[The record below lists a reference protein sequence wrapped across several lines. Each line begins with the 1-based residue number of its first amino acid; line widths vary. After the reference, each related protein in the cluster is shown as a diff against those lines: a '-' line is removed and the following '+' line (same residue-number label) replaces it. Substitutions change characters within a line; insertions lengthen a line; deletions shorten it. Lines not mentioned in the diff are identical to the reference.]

1 MSTEVVVKKSYLQV
15 ILLAMGHF
23 FNDFYCNFLPILLPI
38 LIPKLGLSLT
48 LSGALVMV
56 MSLSANVLQPV
67 FGYFM
72 DKYNFNK
79 IMPLIIPFG
88 AVFICLTNWASNFI
102 VLAVLIGLSGLAVST
117 FHPMGAG
124 LVSKVAP
131 DGKISTCISI
141 FVAGGSFGFALAPIV
156 LVYFMQ
162 MYSLDYLPI
171 LIIPAIILGVLMY
184 SSGLSKA
191 RFVNEQVA
199 KNMHFNLA
207 QILQNKP
214 LMLLNISMGLRAWL
228 FTALVTFLPLWA
240 IEKGCDNT
248 LSGWILTIYLC
259 GSVIGGL
266 IGGALNDKIGYK
278 KVILWALIFTLI
290 PTMYFLFAQQIDI
303 LMYIA
308 LFVGGGLVM
317 AANPGAIV
325 WGQDLLPD
333 NPGMASGMMLGL
345 SFGLGGFGTM
355 LTGSLAESYGLT
367 MALALTAIL
376 VVISIV
382 LVYLTPEK
390 EDNKF
395 IMLKYKKASNLIYLP
410 FAFIIL

>member
-141 FVAGGSFGFALAPIV
+141 FVAGGSFGFALAPIL

-333 NPGMASGMMLGL
+333 NPGMVSGMMLGL

-376 VVISIV
+376 LVISIV

-390 EDNKF
+390 RRQ
-395 IMLKYKKASNLIYLP
+395 
-410 FAFIIL
+410 

>member
-141 FVAGGSFGFALAPIV
+141 FVAGGSFGFALAPIL

-162 MYSLDYLPI
+162 VYSLDYLPI

-290 PTMYFLFAQQIDI
+290 PTMYFLFAQQINI

-376 VVISIV
+376 LVISIV

-390 EDNKF
+390 RRQ
-395 IMLKYKKASNLIYLP
+395 
-410 FAFIIL
+410 

>member
-131 DGKISTCISI
+131 DGKISTCISL
-141 FVAGGSFGFALAPIV
+141 FVAGGSFGFALAPIL

-162 MYSLDYLPI
+162 MYNLDYLPI

-290 PTMYFLFAQQIDI
+290 PTMYFLFAQQINI

-376 VVISIV
+376 LVISIV

-390 EDNKF
+390 RRQ
-395 IMLKYKKASNLIYLP
+395 
-410 FAFIIL
+410 

>member
-131 DGKISTCISI
+131 DGKISICISI

-376 VVISIV
+376 LVISIV

-390 EDNKF
+390 RRQ
-395 IMLKYKKASNLIYLP
+395 
-410 FAFIIL
+410 

>member
-88 AVFICLTNWASNFI
+88 AVFICLTNWESNFI

-141 FVAGGSFGFALAPIV
+141 FVAGGSFGFALAPIL

-240 IEKGCDNT
+240 IEKGCNNT

-317 AANPGAIV
+317 AANPGSIV

-376 VVISIV
+376 LVISIV

-390 EDNKF
+390 RRQ
-395 IMLKYKKASNLIYLP
+395 
-410 FAFIIL
+410 

>member
-79 IMPLIIPFG
+79 IVPLIIPFG

-141 FVAGGSFGFALAPIV
+141 FVAGGSFGFALAPIL

-390 EDNKF
+390 RRQ
-395 IMLKYKKASNLIYLP
+395 
-410 FAFIIL
+410 

>member
-141 FVAGGSFGFALAPIV
+141 FVAGGSFGFALAPIL

-171 LIIPAIILGVLMY
+171 LIIPAIILGILMY

-290 PTMYFLFAQQIDI
+290 PTIYFLFAQQIDI

-317 AANPGAIV
+317 AVNPGAIV

-376 VVISIV
+376 LVISIV

-390 EDNKF
+390 RRQ
-395 IMLKYKKASNLIYLP
+395 
-410 FAFIIL
+410 

>member
-88 AVFICLTNWASNFI
+88 AVFICITNWASNFI

-141 FVAGGSFGFALAPIV
+141 FVAGGSFGFALAPIL

-376 VVISIV
+376 LVISIV

-390 EDNKF
+390 RRQ
-395 IMLKYKKASNLIYLP
+395 
-410 FAFIIL
+410 

>member
-102 VLAVLIGLSGLAVST
+102 VLATLIGLSGLAVST

-141 FVAGGSFGFALAPIV
+141 FVAGGSFGFALAPIL

-390 EDNKF
+390 RRQ
-395 IMLKYKKASNLIYLP
+395 
-410 FAFIIL
+410 

>member
-141 FVAGGSFGFALAPIV
+141 FVAGGSFGFALAPIL

-207 QILQNKP
+207 QILKNKP

-290 PTMYFLFAQQIDI
+290 PTMYFLFAQQINI

-376 VVISIV
+376 LVISIV

-390 EDNKF
+390 RRQ
-395 IMLKYKKASNLIYLP
+395 
-410 FAFIIL
+410 

>member
-131 DGKISTCISI
+131 DGKVSTCISI
-141 FVAGGSFGFALAPIV
+141 FVAGGSFGFALAPIL

-171 LIIPAIILGVLMY
+171 LIIPAIILGILMY

-376 VVISIV
+376 LVISIV

-390 EDNKF
+390 RRQ
-395 IMLKYKKASNLIYLP
+395 
-410 FAFIIL
+410 

>member
-141 FVAGGSFGFALAPIV
+141 FVAGGSFGFALAPIL

-171 LIIPAIILGVLMY
+171 LIIPAIILGILMY

-355 LTGSLAESYGLT
+355 LIGSLAESYGLT

-376 VVISIV
+376 LVISIV

-390 EDNKF
+390 RRQ
-395 IMLKYKKASNLIYLP
+395 
-410 FAFIIL
+410 

>member
-102 VLAVLIGLSGLAVST
+102 VLAILIGLSGLAVST

-141 FVAGGSFGFALAPIV
+141 FVAGGSFGFALAPIL

-355 LTGSLAESYGLT
+355 FTGSLAESYGLT

-376 VVISIV
+376 LVISIV

-390 EDNKF
+390 RRQ
-395 IMLKYKKASNLIYLP
+395 
-410 FAFIIL
+410 

>member
-102 VLAVLIGLSGLAVST
+102 ILAVLIGLSGLAVST

-141 FVAGGSFGFALAPIV
+141 FVAGGSFGFALAPIL

-325 WGQDLLPD
+325 WGQDLLLD

-376 VVISIV
+376 LVISIV

-390 EDNKF
+390 RRQ
-395 IMLKYKKASNLIYLP
+395 
-410 FAFIIL
+410 

>member
-1 MSTEVVVKKSYLQV
+1 MSIEVVVKKSYLQV

-141 FVAGGSFGFALAPIV
+141 FVAGGSFGFALAPIL

-171 LIIPAIILGVLMY
+171 LIIPAIILGILMY

-376 VVISIV
+376 LVISIV

-390 EDNKF
+390 RRQ
-395 IMLKYKKASNLIYLP
+395 
-410 FAFIIL
+410 

>member
-1 MSTEVVVKKSYLQV
+1 
-15 ILLAMGHF
+15 MGHF

-141 FVAGGSFGFALAPIV
+141 FVAGGSFGFALAPIL

-376 VVISIV
+376 LVISIV

-390 EDNKF
+390 RRQ
-395 IMLKYKKASNLIYLP
+395 
-410 FAFIIL
+410 

>member
-1 MSTEVVVKKSYLQV
+1 MSTEVIVKKSYLQV

-88 AVFICLTNWASNFI
+88 AVFICLTNWANNFI
-102 VLAVLIGLSGLAVST
+102 VLAILIGLSGLAVST

-141 FVAGGSFGFALAPIV
+141 FIAGGSFGFALAPIL

-171 LIIPAIILGVLMY
+171 LIIPAIILGILMY
-184 SSGLSKA
+184 SSGLSRA

-199 KNMHFNLA
+199 KNMHFNLT

-278 KVILWALIFTLI
+278 KVILWALILTLI
-290 PTMYFLFAQQIDI
+290 PTMYFLFAQQINI

-333 NPGMASGMMLGL
+333 NPGMVSGMMLGL

-376 VVISIV
+376 LVISIV

-390 EDNKF
+390 RRQ
-395 IMLKYKKASNLIYLP
+395 
-410 FAFIIL
+410 

>member
-141 FVAGGSFGFALAPIV
+141 FVAGGSFGFALSPIL

-162 MYSLDYLPI
+162 VYSLDYLPI

-191 RFVNEQVA
+191 CFVNEQVA

-376 VVISIV
+376 LVISIV

-390 EDNKF
+390 RRQ
-395 IMLKYKKASNLIYLP
+395 
-410 FAFIIL
+410 

>member
-141 FVAGGSFGFALAPIV
+141 FVAGGSFGFALAPIL

-171 LIIPAIILGVLMY
+171 LIIPAIILGILMY

-355 LTGSLAESYGLT
+355 ITGSLAESYGLT

-376 VVISIV
+376 LVISIV

-390 EDNKF
+390 RRQ
-395 IMLKYKKASNLIYLP
+395 
-410 FAFIIL
+410 

>member
-102 VLAVLIGLSGLAVST
+102 VLAVLIGFSGLAVST

-141 FVAGGSFGFALAPIV
+141 FVAGGSFGFALAPIL

-191 RFVNEQVA
+191 RFVNEQEA

-290 PTMYFLFAQQIDI
+290 PTMYFLFAHQIDI

-355 LTGSLAESYGLT
+355 LTGSLAENYGLT

-376 VVISIV
+376 LVISIV

-390 EDNKF
+390 RRQ
-395 IMLKYKKASNLIYLP
+395 
-410 FAFIIL
+410 

>member
-141 FVAGGSFGFALAPIV
+141 FVAGGSFGFALAPIL

-376 VVISIV
+376 LVISIV

-390 EDNKF
+390 RRH
-395 IMLKYKKASNLIYLP
+395 
-410 FAFIIL
+410 

>member
-141 FVAGGSFGFALAPIV
+141 FVAGGSFGFALAPIL

-376 VVISIV
+376 LVISIV
-382 LVYLTPEK
+382 LFYLTPEK
-390 EDNKF
+390 RRQ
-395 IMLKYKKASNLIYLP
+395 
-410 FAFIIL
+410 

>member
-141 FVAGGSFGFALAPIV
+141 FVAGGSFGFALAPIL

-290 PTMYFLFAQQIDI
+290 PTMYFLFAQQINI

-355 LTGSLAESYGLT
+355 ITGSLAESYGLT

-376 VVISIV
+376 LVISIV

-390 EDNKF
+390 RRQ
-395 IMLKYKKASNLIYLP
+395 
-410 FAFIIL
+410 

>member
-141 FVAGGSFGFALAPIV
+141 FVAGGSFGFALAPIL

-240 IEKGCDNT
+240 IEKGCNNT

-345 SFGLGGFGTM
+345 SSGLGGFGTM

-376 VVISIV
+376 LVISIV

-390 EDNKF
+390 RRQ
-395 IMLKYKKASNLIYLP
+395 
-410 FAFIIL
+410 

>member
-141 FVAGGSFGFALAPIV
+141 FVAGGSFGFALAPIL

-171 LIIPAIILGVLMY
+171 LIIPAIILGILMY

-290 PTMYFLFAQQIDI
+290 PTMYFLFAQQINI

-355 LTGSLAESYGLT
+355 LTGSLAESYELT

-376 VVISIV
+376 LVISIV

-390 EDNKF
+390 RRQ
-395 IMLKYKKASNLIYLP
+395 
-410 FAFIIL
+410 

>member
-1 MSTEVVVKKSYLQV
+1 MSTEEVVKKSYLQV

-141 FVAGGSFGFALAPIV
+141 FVAGGSFGFALAPIL

-171 LIIPAIILGVLMY
+171 LIIPAIILGILMY

-376 VVISIV
+376 LVISIV

-390 EDNKF
+390 RRQ
-395 IMLKYKKASNLIYLP
+395 
-410 FAFIIL
+410 

>member
-141 FVAGGSFGFALAPIV
+141 FVAGGSFGFALAPIL

-171 LIIPAIILGVLMY
+171 LIIPAIILGILMY

-333 NPGMASGMMLGL
+333 NLGMASGMMLGL

-390 EDNKF
+390 RRQ
-395 IMLKYKKASNLIYLP
+395 
-410 FAFIIL
+410 

>member
-141 FVAGGSFGFALAPIV
+141 FVAGGSFGFALAPIL

-162 MYSLDYLPI
+162 VYSLDYLPI

-376 VVISIV
+376 LVISIV

-390 EDNKF
+390 RRQ
-395 IMLKYKKASNLIYLP
+395 
-410 FAFIIL
+410 

>member
-141 FVAGGSFGFALAPIV
+141 FVAGGSFGFALAPIL

-171 LIIPAIILGVLMY
+171 LIIPAIILGILMY

-290 PTMYFLFAQQIDI
+290 PTMYFLFAQQINI

-355 LTGSLAESYGLT
+355 ITGSLAESYGLT

-376 VVISIV
+376 LVISIV

-390 EDNKF
+390 RRQ
-395 IMLKYKKASNLIYLP
+395 
-410 FAFIIL
+410 

>member
-102 VLAVLIGLSGLAVST
+102 ILAVLIGLSGLAVST

-141 FVAGGSFGFALAPIV
+141 FVAGGSFGFALAPIL

-171 LIIPAIILGVLMY
+171 LIIPAIILGILMY

-290 PTMYFLFAQQIDI
+290 PTMYFLFAQQINI

-376 VVISIV
+376 LVISIV

-390 EDNKF
+390 RR
-395 IMLKYKKASNLIYLP
+395 
-410 FAFIIL
+410 

>member
-141 FVAGGSFGFALAPIV
+141 FVAGGSFGFALAPIL

-171 LIIPAIILGVLMY
+171 LIIPAIILGILMY

-240 IEKGCDNT
+240 IEKGCNNT

-390 EDNKF
+390 RRQ
-395 IMLKYKKASNLIYLP
+395 
-410 FAFIIL
+410 

>member
-141 FVAGGSFGFALAPIV
+141 FVAGGSFGFALAPIL

-376 VVISIV
+376 LVISI
-382 LVYLTPEK
+382 LLFNRKISRE
-390 EDNKF
+390 
-395 IMLKYKKASNLIYLP
+395 S
-410 FAFIIL
+410 

>member
-102 VLAVLIGLSGLAVST
+102 VLAVLIGFSGLAVST

-141 FVAGGSFGFALAPIV
+141 FVAGGSFGFALAPIL

-390 EDNKF
+390 RRQ
-395 IMLKYKKASNLIYLP
+395 
-410 FAFIIL
+410 

>member
-141 FVAGGSFGFALAPIV
+141 FVAGGSFGFALAPIL

-171 LIIPAIILGVLMY
+171 LIIPAIILGILMY

-207 QILQNKP
+207 QILKNKP

-290 PTMYFLFAQQIDI
+290 PTMYFLFAQQINI

-376 VVISIV
+376 LVISIV

-390 EDNKF
+390 RRQ
-395 IMLKYKKASNLIYLP
+395 
-410 FAFIIL
+410 

>member
-56 MSLSANVLQPV
+56 MSLFANVLQPV

-141 FVAGGSFGFALAPIV
+141 FVAGGSFGFALAPIL

-171 LIIPAIILGVLMY
+171 LIIPAIILGILMY

-240 IEKGCDNT
+240 IGKGCDNT

-376 VVISIV
+376 LVISIV

-390 EDNKF
+390 RRQ
-395 IMLKYKKASNLIYLP
+395 
-410 FAFIIL
+410 

>member
-141 FVAGGSFGFALAPIV
+141 FVAGGSFGFALAPIL

-290 PTMYFLFAQQIDI
+290 PTMYFLFAQQINI

-355 LTGSLAESYGLT
+355 LTGSLAEGYGLT

-376 VVISIV
+376 LVISIV

-390 EDNKF
+390 RRQ
-395 IMLKYKKASNLIYLP
+395 
-410 FAFIIL
+410 